1 MRKIDLAAA
10 MAAAHDLPAQASTL
24 AGLVRSYSLSALDG
38 SDTRLKR
45 WISAFGTISAWVVT
59 SEQLETAAQ
68 AMVEHG
74 YKPSASN
81 RDLSALGSAYRWAKT
96 KRLSPRGFRRP
107 SVRCLRGAADR
118 HRREEIRAPRAPLVR
133 LRPRPR

>member
-10 MAAAHDLPAQASTL
+10 MAAAHDLPAQALTL
-24 AGLVRSYSLSALDG
+24 AELVRADSLSALDG
-38 SDTRLKR
+38 SDTRLKK
-45 WISAFGTISAWVVT
+45 WISAFGTISAWEVT

-81 RDLSALGSAYRWAKT
+81 GDLSALGSAYRWAKT
-96 KRLSPRGFRRP
+96 KRLSPRGFRSPTLGVTRFEE
-107 SVRCLRGAADR
+107 AI
-118 HRREEIRAPRAPLVR
+118 RRVEVAR
-133 LRPRPR
+133 